1 MECTALPC
9 HQLLSQASIY
19 DEVEGGSW
27 LEEEGSQAVGGAEA
41 CVSLHDHQDEILE
54 PGEPPQPF
62 EHRYPQ

>member
-9 HQLLSQASIY
+9 HQLRSRVSIY
-19 DEVEGGSW
+19 DVVVGVSW
-27 LEEEGSQAVGGAEA
+27 LEEEGSQAVGDVEA
-41 CVSLHDHQDEILE
+41 CVSLRDHQGEILE